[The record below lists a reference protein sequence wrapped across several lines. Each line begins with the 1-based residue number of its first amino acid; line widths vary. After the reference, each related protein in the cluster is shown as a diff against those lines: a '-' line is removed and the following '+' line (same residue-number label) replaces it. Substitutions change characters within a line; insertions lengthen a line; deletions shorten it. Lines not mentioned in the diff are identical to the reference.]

1 MEPDVSSLCRDATP
15 ALFSETLLLH
25 YAWRLFLPHARSE
38 VETKQK
44 MKQQNSLVVVH
55 VAAAEKVLYLALWA
69 VNLRISAC
77 MTTTATL

>member
-1 MEPDVSSLCRDATP
+1 MHGAYFCHTRVQ
-15 ALFSETLLLH
+15 
-25 YAWRLFLPHARSE
+25 RS
-38 VETKQK
+38 KQNKK

-77 MTTTATL
+77 MTTTVTL